1 MPSSSQDKVRDS
13 HAKVSI
19 EEKLSLATEFK
30 VTDQNIFVNWSEPH
44 IKSHLQDKGNE
55 NYKSKDY
62 KSAAGKYH
70 RAILY
75 MKVCKIFWNRLQANL
90 CRASTMTSMAHRP
103 SFRMLLLTL
112 TTRNTSTLRWRWKS
126 SIPFVSAILG
136 RIIPEIILSESFFRW
151 KSSVSRW
158 ISRSTTTWQPACY
171 NSKTPRQRG
180 SKRLQRWLLS
190 WTLRTRRRGLG
201 KY

>member
-30 VTDQNIFVNWSEPH
+30 VTDQNIFVNWSAPH

-75 MKVCKIFWNRLQANL
+75 MKVCKIFLKSITSELVQGIDNDLHGTPAFLQN
-90 CRASTMTSMAHRP
+90 ASVDPNHKKHIDPEVDMEI
-103 SFRMLLLTL
+103 FC
-112 TTRNTSTLRWRWKS
+112 
-126 SIPFVSAILG
+126 PFQQ
-136 RIIPEIILSESFFRW
+136 F
-151 KSSVSRW
+151 
-158 ISRSTTTWQPACY
+158 
-171 NSKTPRQRG
+171 
-180 SKRLQRWLLS
+180 
-190 WTLRTRRRGLG
+190 
-201 KY
+201 